1 MAGLEKIE
9 SRIMDEANE
18 TARQTTDEARAEAAK
33 IVSAAKEEAA
43 KVSAGIL
50 ERSGAELAGCRE
62 KNASSIDLQKRNRLL
77 AAKQELIGEFLEKAY
92 ASLDGM
98 EDAAYF
104 DFLLKLVKQYAQ
116 PKEGRIRFNER
127 DLKRLPMGY
136 ELKISEAARGKG
148 GSLSVS
154 HESVR
159 IDNGFVLD
167 YGGIEENCTFRAL
180 FEEKKDTLSDT
191 IRGLLFA

>member
-18 TARQTTDEARAEAAK
+18 TARQTTDEAREEAAK
-33 IVSAAKEEAA
+33 VVSAAKEEAA

-50 ERSGAELAGCRE
+50 ERSGAEVAGCRE

-77 AAKQELIGEFLEKAY
+77 AAKQEIIEEFLHKAY
-92 ASLDGM
+92 DSLDGM
-98 EDAAYF
+98 DDAAYF
-104 DFLLKLVKQYAQ
+104 DFLLKLLTQYVQ
-116 PKEGRIRFNER
+116 PREGQIRFGER

-136 ELKISEAARGKG
+136 EMKVSEAARAKG
-148 GSLSVS
+148 GSLTISR
-154 HESVR
+154 ESIR

-180 FEEKKDTLSDT
+180 FEEKKDKLSDT

>member
-18 TARQTTDEARAEAAK
+18 TARRTTDEAREEAAK

-43 KVSAGIL
+43 KLSAGIL
-50 ERSGAELAGCRE
+50 ERSKAEIAGCRE

-77 AAKQELIGEFLEKAY
+77 AAKQELIGEFLQKAY
-92 ASLDGM
+92 DTLDGM
-98 EDAAYF
+98 DDAAYF
-104 DFLLKLVKQYAQ
+104 EFLLKLLKQYAQ
-116 PKEGRIRFNER
+116 PRGGQIRFNAR
-127 DLKRLPMGY
+127 DLARLPMGY
-136 ELKISEAARGKG
+136 EMKLNEAARTKG
-148 GSLSVS
+148 GTLTVAK
-154 HESVR
+154 ESIR

-167 YGGIEENCTFRAL
+167 YDGVEENCTFHAL